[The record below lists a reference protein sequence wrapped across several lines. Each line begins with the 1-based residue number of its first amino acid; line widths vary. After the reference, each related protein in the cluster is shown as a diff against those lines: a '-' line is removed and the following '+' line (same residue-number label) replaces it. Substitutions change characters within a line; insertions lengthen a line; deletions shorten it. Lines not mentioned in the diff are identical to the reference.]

1 MRRVT
6 LNPSNPQAS
15 LKEVF
20 QASQENDTVD
30 ISQNFS
36 TDEPV
41 TETYEL
47 ILTAPTAANVAAVLA
62 TLLLALQK
70 GGVNRTT

>member
-1 MRRVT
+1 MRRVS
-6 LNPSNPQAS
+6 LNPNNPQAS
-15 LKEVF
+15 IKEVF

-30 ISQNFS
+30 IAQNFS
-36 TDEPV
+36 TDEAV